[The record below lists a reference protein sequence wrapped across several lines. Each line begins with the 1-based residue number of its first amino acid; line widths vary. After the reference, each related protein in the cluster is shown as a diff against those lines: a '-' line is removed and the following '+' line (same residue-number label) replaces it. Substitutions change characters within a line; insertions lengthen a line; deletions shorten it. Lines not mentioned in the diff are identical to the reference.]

1 MKELVHLRTNLSV
14 MTVFLSLIF
23 LFLTGC
29 EDYMTDNG
37 GDTGGSNGPGP
48 NEVFIKNMAFYPS
61 TLTISRNTTI
71 KWTNKDAVNHTVTS
85 DTDLFDSGIISNGVT
100 YSHTFT
106 TSGTFKY
113 HCTPHPSMTATVIVN

>member
-1 MKELVHLRTNLSV
+1 MKELVHLKANLSV

-48 NEVFIKNMAFYPS
+48 NEIFIKNMAF
-61 TLTISRNTTI
+61 
-71 KWTNKDAVNHTVTS
+71 
-85 DTDLFDSGIISNGVT
+85 
-100 YSHTFT
+100 
-106 TSGTFKY
+106 
-113 HCTPHPSMTATVIVN
+113 